1 MPWLAESLEQVT
13 ERDAYAPGMELELD
27 PAQPDAIVSAVAE
40 LLAPAASAPDPWWQ
54 AGLDES
60 LESSD
65 ETRPEAPGG

>member
-1 MPWLAESLEQVT
+1 
-13 ERDAYAPGMELELD
+13 MELELD